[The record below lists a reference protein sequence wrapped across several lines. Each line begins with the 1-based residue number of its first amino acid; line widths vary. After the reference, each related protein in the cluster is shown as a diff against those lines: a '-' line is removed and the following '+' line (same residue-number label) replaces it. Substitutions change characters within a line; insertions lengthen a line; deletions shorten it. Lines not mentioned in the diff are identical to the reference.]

1 MTLIEQSEEGA
12 LRRSLAAA
20 CAMTKV
26 AASSPGALLSV
37 CVGLK
42 MYVYVCVT
50 ELECRP
56 PCEAGPGPV
65 GQVQRAGH

>member
-1 MTLIEQSEEGA
+1 MTE
-12 LRRSLAAA
+12 
-20 CAMTKV
+20 V
-26 AASSPGALLSV
+26 AASSPDALLPVWV
-37 CVGLK
+37 C
-42 MYVYVCVT
+42 MCVA